1 MTRIAFRCDASI
13 AIGSGHVAR
22 CMALAHALRARGATV
37 ELVSRALPERVRQLL
52 VEPQGV
58 HVHNLASAP
67 SPGELT
73 DEGEA
78 LGHADWLPV
87 SQKLDAHQS
96 VEVLRTQPRVEW
108 LIVDHYALDAR
119 WERAVRPHV
128 ERVLVMDDLA
138 DRDHVCDALLDQNFF
153 VDAQTR
159 YEQRVPSP
167 AKLILGPK
175 FALLRDEFAEARD
188 RLPPRTGRLERIFV
202 CFGGF
207 DGAQQTLRALQALEE
222 SALPGV
228 QVDVVIAS
236 DHADRARIEK
246 HCSTHRD
253 WKLHLDATTMAD
265 LMAAADLAIGASGV
279 MNWERASLCLPA
291 IVASVAEN
299 QHIVARDLAADR
311 ACIYLGR
318 SDDWRAETLAGMLRG
333 LKGTPSLLAA
343 IAARAGALADGHG
356 ARRVAAALIPE
367 AISLRPATPADCDAL
382 HTWRNAEETR
392 RYSTSTAAIAIED
405 HRRWFERVLKDE
417 HVALLVGEHAG
428 RPVGVLRYDIERDEA
443 TVSIYMVPG
452 EAGRGLGTALLRAG
466 TQWLRTHRAGV
477 RRVHALIRRDNAR
490 SLEAFGNAG
499 YRLASHTYM
508 LELAP

>member
-1 MTRIAFRCDASI
+1 MTRIVFRCDASI

-22 CMALAHALRARGATV
+22 CMALARALRARGAAV
-37 ELVSRALPERVRQLL
+37 ELVSRAPPERVRQLL
-52 VEPQGV
+52 VEPNGV
-58 HVHNLASAP
+58 HLHDLASAP
-67 SPGELT
+67 VPGELT
-73 DEGEA
+73 DEGEP
-78 LGHADWLPV
+78 LGHAHWLPV
-87 SQKLDAHQS
+87 SQRLDAVQTI
-96 VEVLRTQPRVEW
+96 EVLRTRPRAEW

-128 ERVLVMDDLA
+128 ERMLVIDDLA

-153 VDAQTR
+153 IDAETR
-159 YEQRVPSP
+159 YEGRLPTHTE
-167 AKLILGPK
+167 LILGPK
-175 FALLRDEFAEARD
+175 FTLLRAEFAEMRD
-188 RLPPRTGRLERIFV
+188 RLQPRTGRLDRIFV

-207 DGAQQTLRALQALEE
+207 DGAQQTVRALQALEE
-222 SALPGV
+222 AALPGV

-236 DHADRARIEK
+236 DHADRAQIEER
-246 HCSTHRD
+246 CGTHGN

-318 SDDWRAETLAGMLRG
+318 SEFWRADTLAGMLRG

-343 IAARAGALADGHG
+343 LAARAGSLADGHG
-356 ARRVAAALIPE
+356 ARRVAARLIPE
-367 AISLRPATPADCDAL
+367 AVALRRANPADCDAI
-382 HTWRNAEETR
+382 HAWRNAEETR
-392 RYSTSTAAIAIED
+392 RHSTGTAAIALED
-405 HRRWFERVLKDE
+405 HRRWFQRVLKDE
-417 HVALLVGEHAG
+417 AIALLIGEHAG
-428 RPVGVLRYDIERDEA
+428 RSVGVLRYDIERDEA

-466 TQWLRTHRAGV
+466 TQWLLTHRADV
-477 RRVHALIRRDNAR
+477 RRVHALIRRDNAP
-490 SLEAFGNAG
+490 SVEAFRNAG
-499 YRLASHTYM
+499 YGLASHTYT